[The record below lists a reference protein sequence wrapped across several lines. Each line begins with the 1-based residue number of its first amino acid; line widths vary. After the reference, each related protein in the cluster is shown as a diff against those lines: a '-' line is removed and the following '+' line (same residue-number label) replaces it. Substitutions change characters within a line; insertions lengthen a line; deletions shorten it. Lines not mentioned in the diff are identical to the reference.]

1 MAPSFFSVWTQFF
14 PPKPRYTE
22 KDVGDLSGK
31 VYIVTGGNSGLGKE
45 LSRLLYSKNAKVYLT
60 ARSEE
65 KAKEAIQFIQSAVP
79 NSSGSLIFLP
89 LDLED
94 LSSIKASAERF
105 LAAESR
111 LHVLFN
117 NAGYQGPEGRIER
130 TPLGHEKH
138 LGVNCLGPF
147 LFTKFLTPILSETG
161 QDPKTQPN
169 TVRVVFLS
177 SCAAE
182 LFCEKN
188 TGFNLANLDYHI
200 DKPSKYRYGI
210 SKLGDWA
217 YAVELS
223 KRFRGIIGVPI
234 NPGNL
239 RTELFRHQSSLFR
252 LLTGPFNYPAVYG
265 AYAELWGGLS
275 PEVTLEKAGS
285 YVVPFGRF
293 YPIRSDLEAATK
305 PETEGGNGAT
315 QKFWDWSEEQV
326 EKYC

>member
-1 MAPSFFSVWTQFF
+1 M
-14 PPKPRYTE
+14 
-22 KDVGDLSGK
+22 
-31 VYIVTGGNSGLGKE
+31 
-45 LSRLLYSKNAKVYLT
+45 T
-60 ARSEE
+60 ARSES
-65 KAKEAIQFIQSAVP
+65 KAEEAIQFIKNTVP

-89 LDLED
+89 LDLAD
-94 LSSIKASAERF
+94 LASIKASAERF

-117 NAGYQGPEGRIER
+117 NAGHQGPEGAIER
-130 TPLGHEKH
+130 TTLGYEKH

-147 LFTKFLTPILSETG
+147 LFTKLLTPVLVATEN
-161 QDPKTQPN
+161 DPATPPN
-169 TVRVVFLS
+169 TVRVIFLS

-188 TGFNLANLDYHI
+188 TGFDLANLDYHV

-223 KRFRGIIGVPI
+223 KRFKGLIGVPI

-239 RTELFRHQSSLFR
+239 QTELFRHQSSLFN
-252 LLTGPFNYPAVYG
+252 LLTRPFNYPPING

-275 PEVTLEKAGS
+275 PDVTVDKAGS

-293 YPIRSDLEAATK
+293 YPIRDDLMAATK
-305 PETEGGNGAT
+305 TEAEGGNGAT
-315 QKFWDWSEEQV
+315 GKFWEWSEEQV
-326 EKYC
+326 SKYC

>member
-1 MAPSFFSVWTQFF
+1 MAPSLSSVWTQFF
-14 PPKPRYTE
+14 PPKPRFTE

-65 KAKEAIQFIQSAVP
+65 KAKVAIAYIKHAAPTST
-79 NSSGSLIFLP
+79 GSIVFLP

-94 LSSIKASAERF
+94 LASIKTSADRF
-105 LAAESR
+105 LAAETR

-117 NAGYQGPEGRIER
+117 NAGIQGPEGAIER
-130 TPLGHEKH
+130 TAQGYEKQLH
-138 LGVNCLGPF
+138 VNCLGPF
-147 LFTKFLTPILSETG
+147 LFTQFLGPVLSATA
-161 QDPKTQPN
+161 QDPATPPN
-169 TVRVVFLS
+169 TVRAIFLS

-182 LFCEKN
+182 FFCEQN
-188 TGFNLANLDYHI
+188 TGFDMSNLDYHV

-217 YAVELS
+217 YAVEMS
-223 KRFRGIIGVPI
+223 KRFKGVIGVPI

-239 RTELFRHQSSLFR
+239 QTELFRHQSAIFR
-252 LLTGPFNYPAVYG
+252 LLTRPFNYPPANG

-275 PEVTLEKAGS
+275 PEVTAEKSGS

-293 YPIRSDLEAATK
+293 YPIRGDLEAAVT
-305 PETEGGNGAT
+305 PESQGGNGTVA
-315 QKFWDWSEEQV
+315 KFWEWSEEQV
-326 EKYC
+326 KEYC